1 MEPFFA
7 DKILKAETD
16 VSFKGTERGVFLR
29 TVKEALPQV
38 RGDGPQGIPPCGGVI
53 LAQEPVFP
61 GEKPLGCC

>member
-53 LAQEPVFP
+53 LAQESLFSS
-61 GEKPLGCC
+61 EKALRTF

>member
-1 MEPFFA
+1 MKDQLLPAEMSVSYKGAAGGIPFCSE
-7 DKILKAETD
+7 KK
-16 VSFKGTERGVFLR
+16 S
-29 TVKEALPQV
+29 LPQV